1 MAISKL
7 LNNIRIWSWYGYFLG
22 ILLVTIIHL
31 IQQRISNK
39 KVDKKATEESLGS
52 GEWVSWVV
60 RIAVIVS
67 LFLLFWLGLSYS
79 FFYFLKANGDMLSNV
94 IIIVGVVL
102 NLASFLWFLTVHFN
116 MGMAW
121 SPQPEALEEHKL
133 VTTGLFGFCR
143 HPMYTGLLYHTI
155 PILLLTL
162 NWFVALG
169 WLSVILVY
177 LVSYRIPIEEHILIG
192 LFS

>member
-1 MAISKL
+1 
-7 LNNIRIWSWYGYFLG
+7 
-22 ILLVTIIHL
+22 
-31 IQQRISNK
+31 
-39 KVDKKATEESLGS
+39 
-52 GEWVSWVV
+52 
-60 RIAVIVS
+60 
-67 LFLLFWLGLSYS
+67 
-79 FFYFLKANGDMLSNV
+79 MLSNV